1 MATANKTKGQK
12 EELITALY
20 CRLSVD
26 DDNKDMESNSITNQK
41 QILQDFARRE
51 GYRNTQFFVDDGV
64 SGTTFQR
71 EGFQQMQKMVEDGL
85 IGTIIVKDLSRF
97 GREQVE
103 MGRLTQ
109 IVYPSLGV
117 TFISIQENVNTA
129 AKTGLEMMPFYNICN
144 EWYAEQTSKKIR
156 AVWKSK
162 AEHGKRVSSTVPYG
176 YK

>member
-1 MATANKTKGQK
+1 MLLPADQCQQDNCSVCRWLK

-85 IGTIIVKDLSRF
+85 IGTIIVKDLSHF

-103 MGRLTQ
+103 MGRLIKT
-109 IVYPSLGV
+109 SLCAHV
-117 TFISIQENVNTA
+117 
-129 AKTGLEMMPFYNICN
+129 
-144 EWYAEQTSKKIR
+144 
-156 AVWKSK
+156 
-162 AEHGKRVSSTVPYG
+162 
-176 YK
+176 